1 MKKRNVLLGMAV
13 AAGLGL
19 SAQAANAAAI
29 HASLGLFDIAT
40 AEPIVPSGPNAYT
53 LQPGQQVFLGV
64 IAQVS
69 EPNQTD
75 TARALTSMDLKPL
88 GIQTISME
96 VIASGPGVFAPQA
109 DNSVTPPRWDPNLLL
124 PGGAAGTDLGSN
136 SLAVPINLLD
146 RNGDGQ
152 LDLTGVG
159 FSRTSLQ
166 LSSVAQLPDVGVG
179 ATGPAQIVLGAYNAL
194 AAGQVVLNTNITTAN
209 VYRDPTGGTEAPTDL
224 VADDVASTATNG
236 AINITVVPE
245 PASLGLLSLAGLGL
259 LGIRRRD

>member
-29 HASLGLFDIAT
+29 HASLGLYDIST
-40 AEPIVPSGPNAYT
+40 GEPLPTPTPGNWTV
-53 LQPGQQVFLGV
+53 LPGQQFFVGV

-75 TARALTSMDLKPL
+75 TARTLTTMDNKPL

-96 VIASGPGVFAPQA
+96 VIASVPGVFAPLA
-109 DNSVTPPRWDPNLLL
+109 DASVTPPRWDPAFLV
-124 PGGAAGTDLGSN
+124 PGGLAGDLGSN
-136 SLAVPINLLD
+136 ALALPINLLD

-159 FSRTSLQ
+159 FSRTSLELQ
-166 LSSVAQLPDVGVG
+166 SAPQLPDVAVG
-179 ATGPAQIVLGAYNAL
+179 ATGPATLVLGGYQAL
-194 AAGQVVLNTNITTAN
+194 GAGQVMLSTNITTAN
-209 VYRDPTGGTEAPTDL
+209 VYRDPTGGTESATAL
-224 VADDVASTATNG
+224 VADDVLSTATNG
-236 AINITVVPE
+236 QINITVVPE